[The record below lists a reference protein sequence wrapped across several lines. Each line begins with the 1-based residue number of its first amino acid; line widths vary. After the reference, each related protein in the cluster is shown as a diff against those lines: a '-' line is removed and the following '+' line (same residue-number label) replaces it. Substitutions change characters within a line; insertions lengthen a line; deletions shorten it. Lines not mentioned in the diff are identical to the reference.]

1 VDSNRLKD
9 RVALVTGGSRG
20 IGRATVL
27 KLAQAGAAVIVNYR
41 KRADEANQVVDQVQ
55 ASGGRAL
62 AIQAD
67 VGDPAEVQKM
77 VEQSVRELGPVDILV
92 NNAGVFR
99 GGTLLSYDEADADLL
114 WQVNVKGVIHC
125 SAAVVP
131 LMIERQFGRIVNLS
145 SVAAVGTSFPGTTFY
160 SATKAAVTCLT
171 RRFALE
177 LGSHGICVN
186 AVSPGYVGTDM
197 NLEGRSQEEIQK
209 AADLISARSMLGR
222 FGKSE
227 EIAAVISFLVSDE
240 AGFVTGQVITADG
253 GRIDF
258 LTHD

>member
-1 VDSNRLKD
+1 MDSNRLKD
-9 RVALVTGGSRG
+9 RVAMVTGGSRG

-27 KLAQAGAAVIVNYR
+27 KLAQEGAAVVVNYR
-41 KRADEANQVVDQVQ
+41 KRGDKAKQVVDQVR
-55 ASGGRAL
+55 ALGGQAL

-67 VGDPAEVQKM
+67 VADQAEVQKM
-77 VEQSVRELGPVDILV
+77 VEQSVRELGPIDILV

-99 GGTLLSYDEADADLL
+99 RATLLSYDEADVDLM
-114 WQVNVKGVIHC
+114 WQVNVKGVVHC
-125 SAAVVP
+125 SAAVAP
-131 LMIERQFGRIVNLS
+131 LMIEKQFGRIINLS
-145 SVAAVGTSFPGTTFY
+145 SVAAVGTSFAGTTFY
-160 SATKAAVTCLT
+160 SATKAAITCLT
-171 RRFALE
+171 KRFALE

-197 NLEGRSQEEIQK
+197 NWKGKSPDEIQK
-209 AADLISARSMLGR
+209 IADVISSRSMLGR
-222 FGKSE
+222 VGKPE
-227 EIAAVISFLVSDE
+227 EIATVICFLASDE